1 MNQNSFVQKCAAAVK
16 NLIRYINIYRLI
28 TAVGFIGAVAL
39 VMAVPAQMSG
49 ASPWAYYYGVE
60 NFSHGNL
67 TIDSQTYFQQAYEAQ
82 QQGGALIY
90 VHLSHD
96 KWAVEKAPGYI
107 FYLVPFEL
115 MGIPR
120 WGNVLLALG
129 MVIVT
134 YILLKRLRDELTACI
149 GSLFILF
156 SPIGLIMWNR
166 AYMDT
171 LASLAFLAIG
181 GGLYFYYLLEQ
192 EKMRLWRGSLMLF
205 FAFLF
210 IGWSV
215 VTRESNLLVAVVIA
229 LHFGITR
236 LISFFKHER
245 TRLPWEIASVAL
257 GAGIMAAG
265 LLLYNNYV
273 FGSPLDYGYNYT
285 VMPVKFAYQYLG
297 QVNAAGQYL
306 PLKIIVDNFRSV
318 PQALI
323 TGFPVLVIGVPAFL
337 VVLYFKFSH
346 EKGQPTG
353 YWSSLRDEFPW
364 DRLLV
369 LIGWFLSVYLLYI
382 MYEFTAEFLTETT
395 SFFRY
400 ARYYL
405 PGLFPVAIISAL
417 VVARLP
423 KKFSVPLVAAIVIS
437 GVVLYF
443 QVALNP
449 HA

>member
-1 MNQNSFVQKCAAAVK
+1 
-16 NLIRYINIYRLI
+16 
-28 TAVGFIGAVAL
+28 
-39 VMAVPAQMSG
+39 
-49 ASPWAYYYGVE
+49 
-60 NFSHGNL
+60 
-67 TIDSQTYFQQAYEAQ
+67 
-82 QQGGALIY
+82 
-90 VHLSHD
+90 
-96 KWAVEKAPGYI
+96 
-107 FYLVPFEL
+107 

-134 YILLKRLRDELTACI
+134 YILLKRLRDEVTACI
-149 GSLFILF
+149 GSLFIF
-156 SPIGLIMWNR
+156 FTPIGLIMWNR

-171 LASLAFLAIG
+171 FASLAFLVVGA
-181 GGLYFYYLLEQ
+181 GLYFYYLLEQ
-192 EKMRLWRGSLMLF
+192 EKMCPRRGGLMLF
-205 FAFLF
+205 FAFLL

-215 VTRESNLLVAVVIA
+215 VTRQSNLLIAVILA

-236 LISFFKHER
+236 LISFFRGER
-245 TRLPWEIASVAL
+245 NRLLWEIPSVAL

-265 LLLYNNYV
+265 LLLYNYYV
-273 FGSPLDYGYNYT
+273 FGSPLDYGYHYT

-297 QVNAAGQYL
+297 QVNSAGQSI
-306 PLKIIVDNFRSV
+306 PLQIIIDNLKNV

-323 TGFPVLVIGVPAFL
+323 TGFPILIIGVVAFFIM
-337 VVLYFKFSH
+337 LYFKFFH
-346 EKGQPTG
+346 KKGQPNG
-353 YWSSLRDEFPW
+353 YWSSLRDELPW
-364 DRLLV
+364 DKLLV
-369 LIGWFLSVYLLYI
+369 LIGWFLSVYVLYM
-382 MYEFTAEFLTETT
+382 MYEFTAEYLNEAA

-405 PGLFPVAIISAL
+405 PGLFPVAIVSAL

-423 KKFSVPLVAAIVIS
+423 KKFSIPLVAAIVVA

>member
-1 MNQNSFVQKCAAAVK
+1 MDIKKS
-16 NLIRYINIYRLI
+16 LSRHINIPRAI
-28 TAVGFIGAVAL
+28 TAAGFIVAVVL
-39 VMAVPAQMSG
+39 VMVVPAQMSG
-49 ASPWAYYYGVE
+49 ASPWAYYYGVK
-60 NFSHGNL
+60 NFSQGKL
-67 TIDSQTYFQQAYEAQ
+67 TIDDQTYFQQMSEAR
-82 QQGGALIY
+82 QQGGMLIY
-90 VHLSHD
+90 VKIGPN

-134 YILLKRLRDELTACI
+134 YILLKRLRDEVTACI

-156 SPIGLIMWNR
+156 TPIGLIMWNR

-171 LASLAFLAIG
+171 FASLAFLVMG

-192 EKMRLWRGSLMLF
+192 EKMRPWHGGLMLF
-205 FAFLF
+205 FAFLL

-215 VTRESNLLVAVVIA
+215 VTRQSNLLVAVIFA

-236 LISFFKHER
+236 LISFFKGER
-245 TRLPWEIASVAL
+245 TRLPWEIPSAAL

-265 LLLYNNYV
+265 LLLYNYYV
-273 FGSPLDYGYNYT
+273 FGSPLDYGYHYT

-297 QVNAAGQYL
+297 QVNSAGQSI
-306 PLKIIVDNFRSV
+306 PLKIIMDNFKNV

-323 TGFPVLVIGVPAFL
+323 TGFPILIIGVVAFF
-337 VVLYFKFSH
+337 VVLYFKFFH
-346 EKGQPTG
+346 KKDQPNG
-353 YWSSLRDEFPW
+353 YWSSLRDELPW
-364 DRLLV
+364 DKILV
-369 LIGWFLSVYLLYI
+369 LIGWFLSVYVLYM
-382 MYEFTAEFLTETT
+382 MYEFTAEYLTEAT

-405 PGLFPVAIISAL
+405 PGLFPVAIVSAL

-423 KKFSVPLVAAIVIS
+423 KKFSIPLVAVIVIS
-437 GVVLYF
+437 SAVLYF

>member
-1 MNQNSFVQKCAAAVK
+1 MSIIQNLKQH
-16 NLIRYINIYRLI
+16 INIYRLI
-28 TAVGFIGAVAL
+28 TAVGFIVAVIL
-39 VMAVPAQMSG
+39 VMVVPAQMSG

-60 NFSHGNL
+60 NFSHGKL
-67 TIDSQTYFQQAYEAQ
+67 VVDSQLHNQQVQEAR
-82 QQGGALIY
+82 QQGGMLMQYI
-90 VHLSHD
+90 HLGHD
-96 KWAVEKAPGYI
+96 KWACEKAPGYI

-129 MVIVT
+129 MVIVI
-134 YILLKRLRDELTACI
+134 YILLKRLRDELTACV
-149 GSLFILF
+149 GSLFVLF

-171 LASLAFLAIG
+171 WASLAFLVMG
-181 GGLYFYYLLEQ
+181 GGLYLYYLLEQ
-192 EKMRLWRGSLMLF
+192 EKLRPWRGGLLLF
-205 FAFLF
+205 FAFFL

-215 VTRESNLLVAVVIA
+215 LTRQSNLLVAVVIA
-229 LHFGITR
+229 AHFGITR
-236 LISFFKHER
+236 LVSFFKHER
-245 TRLPWEIASVAL
+245 ARLPWEIPSVAL

-265 LLLYNNYV
+265 LLLYNYYV
-273 FGSPLDYGYNYT
+273 FGSPLDYGYHYST
-285 VMPVKFAYQYLG
+285 MPVQFAYEYLG
-297 QVNAAGQYL
+297 QVNAAGQSI
-306 PLKIIVDNFRSV
+306 PLQIIIDNFKSV

-323 TGFPVLVIGVPAFL
+323 TGFPILVIGIPSFF
-337 VVLYFKFSH
+337 VVLYFKFFH
-346 EKGQPTG
+346 KKGQPSG

-369 LIGWFLSVYLLYI
+369 LIGWFLSVFVLYM
-382 MYEFTAEFLTETT
+382 MYEFTAEYLNEGS

-405 PGLFPVAIISAL
+405 PGLFPVAVVSAL

-423 KKFSVPLVAAIVIS
+423 KKFVVPIVIAVIVS
-437 GVVLYF
+437 GAILYF

>member
-1 MNQNSFVQKCAAAVK
+1 MIK
-16 NLIRYINIYRLI
+16 NLSHRINIYQAI
-28 TAVGFIGAVAL
+28 TAVGFILAVIL
-39 VMAVPAQMSG
+39 VMVVPAQMSG
-49 ASPWAYYYGVE
+49 ASPWAYYYGVK
-60 NFSHGNL
+60 NFSQGKL
-67 TIDSQTYFQQAYEAQ
+67 VIDDQTLFQQMNEAR
-82 QQGGALIY
+82 QQGGVLMQY
-90 VHLSHD
+90 VKIGVN

-134 YILLKRLRDELTACI
+134 YILLKRLRDDLTACI

-156 SPIGLIMWNR
+156 TPIGLIMWNR

-171 LASLAFLAIG
+171 FASLAFLAMG

-192 EKMRLWRGSLMLF
+192 EKLRPWRGSLMLF
-205 FAFLF
+205 FAFLL

-215 VTRESNLLVAVVIA
+215 VTRQSNLLVAVVLA
-229 LHFGITR
+229 LHLGITC
-236 LISFFKHER
+236 LISFFKGER
-245 TRLPWEIASVAL
+245 TRLPWEIPSAAL

-265 LLLYNNYV
+265 LLLYNYYV
-273 FGSPLDYGYNYT
+273 FGSPLDYGYHYSI
-285 VMPVKFAYQYLG
+285 MPVKFAYQYLG
-297 QVNAAGQYL
+297 QVNSAGQSI
-306 PLKIIVDNFRSV
+306 PLQIIIDNLKNV

-323 TGFPVLVIGVPAFL
+323 TGFPLLVIGIPSICI
-337 VVLYFKFSH
+337 VLYFTFFHK
-346 EKGQPTG
+346 KGQANG
-353 YWSSLRDEFPW
+353 WWSSLRDELPW

-369 LIGWFLSVYLLYI
+369 LIGWFLSVYVLYM
-382 MYEFTAEFLTETT
+382 MYEFTAEFLTSSS

-405 PGLFPVAIISAL
+405 PGLFPVAIVSAL
-417 VVARLP
+417 VVSRLP
-423 KKFSVPLVAAIVIS
+423 KKFIVPIVVAIVIA
-437 GVVLYF
+437 GAVLYF

>member
-1 MNQNSFVQKCAAAVK
+1 MD
-16 NLIRYINIYRLI
+16 LIKTIKQRINIYHTI
-28 TAVGFIGAVAL
+28 TVVGFLIAVVL
-39 VMAVPAQMSG
+39 VMVVPAQMSG

-60 NFSHGNL
+60 NFSHGKL
-67 TIDSQTYFQQAYEAQ
+67 VVDDQTYFRQAYEAQ
-82 QQGGALIY
+82 RQGGALIY
-90 VHLSHD
+90 VKIGVN

-134 YILLKRLRDELTACI
+134 YILLKRLRNELTACV

-171 LASLAFLAIG
+171 FASLAFLVMG
-181 GGLYFYYLLEQ
+181 GGLYFYYLLEL
-192 EKMRLWRGSLMLF
+192 EKMRPWRGSLMLF
-205 FAFLF
+205 FAFLL

-215 VTRESNLLVAVVIA
+215 VTRQSNLLVAVVLA

-236 LISFFKHER
+236 LISFFKGER
-245 TRLPWEIASVAL
+245 SRLPWEIPSVAL

-265 LLLYNNYV
+265 LLLYNYYV
-273 FGSPLDYGYNYT
+273 FGSPMDYGYNHT
-285 VMPVKFAYQYLG
+285 VMPVKFAYEYLG
-297 QVNAAGQYL
+297 QVNSAGQSI
-306 PLKIIVDNFRSV
+306 PLQIIIDNFKSV

-323 TGFPVLVIGVPAFL
+323 TGFPLLVIGIPAFC
-337 VVLYFKFSH
+337 VVLYFKFFH
-346 EKGQPTG
+346 KKDKPNGW
-353 YWSSLRDEFPW
+353 WSSLRDELPW

-369 LIGWFLSVYLLYI
+369 LIGWFFSVYVLYM
-382 MYEFTAEFLTETT
+382 MYEFTAEYLNEAT

-405 PGLFPVAIISAL
+405 PGLFPLAVVSVL

-423 KKFSVPLVAAIVIS
+423 KKFIVPIVTAIVIS
-437 GVVLYF
+437 GTVLYF